1 MSGTVEQ
8 RIADI
13 FVRHL
18 HIQPPPPDLDLIDS
32 GTIDSV
38 TFVELIAN
46 LEQEFSIRIPLDD
59 LDLNHFRSI
68 ASIHEFVRTQLPKTE
83 VPFGSYSRV

>member
-1 MSGTVEQ
+1 MSGTVED
-8 RIADI
+8 RVAGI

-46 LEQEFSIRIPLDD
+46 LEQEFSIRIPLDNLD
-59 LDLNHFRSI
+59 LDHFRSI
-68 ASIHEFVRTQLPKTE
+68 ASIVEFVQTQLPKTG
-83 VPFGSYSRV
+83 VPHGSYS

>member
-1 MSGTVEQ
+1 MSGTVQ
-8 RIADI
+8 GRIEEI

-18 HIQPPPPDLDLIDS
+18 HIQPPQPDLDLIDR
-32 GTIDSV
+32 GAIDSV

-68 ASIHEFVRTQLPKTE
+68 ASIDEFVRTQLPETE
-83 VPFGSYSRV
+83 VPIGSHSRV